1 MNPPKKCIA
10 TSRPSKNDCADR
22 PSDLP
27 RAVLAVNTCAPRD
40 RHGFVRHVFHQS
52 AKVFALLVLLLSAG
66 LAFAGQVAG
75 TVVNLSGALLA
86 KKADGTVKI
95 LALKSTVEQGDTLIS
110 EKETYARIK
119 FIDNS
124 EITLRPNSQLK
135 IDSFV
140 FEEDKQEKDSATF
153 SLVKGGLRAVTGALG
168 KRSKERVGVNTPTA
182 TIGIRGTTYIAEYIP
197 PDDTAVAAYGM
208 ASMAALAPSAY
219 HVAADGIR
227 SDMPLQLAPLDVLP
241 LRLAQNV
248 PPPPGST
255 NGSRAPGLYVQVLDG
270 MIHLSNGAG
279 TQNFAAGQFGY
290 TPSMHQPPVIL
301 PSNPGIQ
308 FTPPPSFSSS
318 PGPQGNTSS
327 GGKASTVDCEV
338 R

>member
-1 MNPPKKCIA
+1 MNPPRKCIA
-10 TSRPSKNDCADR
+10 TSSLLKNDCADR
-22 PSDLP
+22 SSGLR
-27 RAVLAVNTCAPRD
+27 RAAYSTCAGAARVLARSARHIVD
-40 RHGFVRHVFHQS
+40 RT
-52 AKVFALLVLLLSAG
+52 AKALALLVLLLSAG

-95 LALKSTVEQGDTLIS
+95 LAVKSTVEQGDTLIS
-110 EKETYARIK
+110 EKETYARVK

-197 PDDTAVAAYGM
+197 PEDAAVAAYGL
-208 ASMAALAPSAY
+208 ASMAALAPAAY
-219 HVAADGIR
+219 RAATDDIR
-227 SDMPLQLAPLDVLP
+227 SDMPLQAAPLEVLP
-241 LRLAQNV
+241 LRLAQNAT
-248 PPPPGST
+248 PPAGGIS
-255 NGSRAPGLYVQVLDG
+255 GGRAPGLYVQVLDG

-290 TPSMHQPPVIL
+290 TPSLHQPPVIL
-301 PSNPGIQ
+301 PANPGIQ
-308 FTPPPSFSSS
+308 FTPPPSFSTSA
-318 PGPQGNTSS
+318 GPQGGASN
-327 GGKASTVDCEV
+327 GGKAGTVDCEV